1 MEGVDIVESP
11 RKRLKTN
18 SAPSTEDA
26 ALPSAE
32 ATPAKPS
39 RVDDAQQLKEIEVG
53 ITEYVSSDNE
63 GFAGILK
70 KRYLPLG
77 LWYWRLTNW
86 DSW

>member
-1 MEGVDIVESP
+1 MDSADIVESP
-11 RKRLKTN
+11 RKRLKTD

-39 RVDDAQQLKEIEVG
+39 RVDDAQQVKEIEVG

-70 KRYLPLG
+70 KRYLPPDQ
-77 LWYWRLTNW
+77 YWRLTNW
-86 DSW
+86 DLW